1 MSARVKSLNIPHPLF
16 RPRAIRMNQTNPS
29 SHLMN
34 TYANLPVY
42 FTHGKGVWL
51 WDENDRK
58 YLDGLA
64 GIAVNTL
71 GHGHP
76 RLVAAIAD
84 QASKLIHTSNIYKI
98 RLQETLADKLA
109 ALSGMDR
116 VFFCNSG
123 LEANEAALK
132 IARKYGHD
140 RGVEN
145 PEIVVYENAFH
156 GRSIATL
163 SATGNAK
170 VQKGFEPLVPGF
182 VRVPLNDVAALEH
195 VADERPNVVA
205 VFMEAIQGE
214 GGITPARVEY
224 LKAARAICDRKGWL
238 LMIDEVQCG
247 MGRTGKWFAHQWAG
261 VQADVVPMAKGLAG
275 GVPIG
280 AVIAKGE
287 AANVFGPGNHGTTFG
302 GNPLACRAA
311 LETIAVIE
319 DEQLLT
325 HAEVTGQLLRSA
337 LQRELAS
344 VAGVLEIR
352 GRGLMLGIELA
363 CPCADVV
370 RRALAYCDEYGVL
383 INVTQERVVRLL
395 PSLVITTEEASLL
408 AAAVAKVIREF
419 LAQQAEPKAA

>member
-1 MSARVKSLNIPHPLF
+1 
-16 RPRAIRMNQTNPS
+16 MNQTLPS
-29 SHLMN
+29 SHVMN

-42 FTHGKGVWL
+42 FTHGKGAWL
-51 WDENDRK
+51 WDESGRK

-84 QASKLIHTSNIYKI
+84 QAGKLIHTSNIYKI
-98 RLQETLADKLA
+98 RLQEMLADKLT
-109 ALSGMDR
+109 ALSGMDQ

-140 RGVEN
+140 RGIES

-182 VRVPLNDVAALEH
+182 VRVPLNDVAAIER
-195 VADERPNVVA
+195 VAAERPNVVA
-205 VFMEAIQGE
+205 VFLEAIQGE

-224 LKAARAICDRKGWL
+224 LKAARALCDRKGWL

-261 VQADVVPMAKGLAG
+261 IQADVVPMAKGLAG

-280 AVIAKGE
+280 AVLAKGE
-287 AANVFGPGNHGTTFG
+287 AADVFGPGNHGTTFG

-319 DEQLLT
+319 DEQLLAN
-325 HAEVTGQLLRSA
+325 AEKTGQVLRSA
-337 LQRELAS
+337 LSRDLSS
-344 VAGVLEIR
+344 VAGVLDIR

-370 RRALAYCDEYGVL
+370 KRALAFSEDYGVL
-383 INVTQERVVRLL
+383 INITQDRVVRLL
-395 PSLVITTEEASLL
+395 PPLIINAEEATML
-408 AAAVAKVIREF
+408 AQAVVKVVREF
-419 LAQQAEPKAA
+419 LSQQAERRAA

>member
-1 MSARVKSLNIPHPLF
+1 MIQPVFDDCSS
-16 RPRAIRMNQTNPS
+16 IRMDPTPA
-29 SHLMN
+29 SHVMN
-34 TYANLPVY
+34 TYANLPV
-42 FTHGKGVWL
+42 FLARGQGVWL
-51 WDENDRK
+51 WDENGRK

-71 GHGHP
+71 GHNHP
-76 RLVAAIAD
+76 RLVAAITD
-84 QASKLIHTSNIYKI
+84 QATKLIHSSNVYKV

-109 ALSGMDR
+109 MLSGMDK

-140 RGVEN
+140 RGISH
-145 PEIVVYENAFH
+145 PEIVVYDNAFH

-182 VRVPLNDVAALEH
+182 VRVPLNDLAAVERVAA
-195 VADERPNVVA
+195 ERPNVVA
-205 VFMEAIQGE
+205 VFIEAIQGE
-214 GGITPARVEY
+214 AGIAPARVEY
-224 LKAARAICDRKGWL
+224 LKALRALCDANGWL

-247 MGRTGKWFAHQWAG
+247 IGRTGKWFAHQWAG
-261 VQADVVPMAKGLAG
+261 IVPDVMPLAKGLAG

-280 AVIAKGE
+280 AVVARG
-287 AANVFGPGNHGTTFG
+287 AAASVFGPGNHGTTFG

-311 LETIAVIE
+311 LETLAVIE
-319 DEQLLT
+319 DDSLLSNAEQ
-325 HAEVTGQLLRSA
+325 VGQAIRSVFS
-337 LQRELAS
+337 RELSS

-352 GRGLMLGIELA
+352 GRGLMIGIELA
-363 CPCADVV
+363 CPCAEIAK
-370 RRALAYCDEYGVL
+370 RALACTPDYGLL
-383 INVTQERVVRLL
+383 INVTQDRVVRLL
-395 PSLVITTEEASLL
+395 PSLVMNVEEGTLL
-408 AAAVAKVIREF
+408 AEGVVSVVRDF

>member
-1 MSARVKSLNIPHPLF
+1 M
-16 RPRAIRMNQTNPS
+16 RMNPTPA
-29 SHLMN
+29 SHVMN
-34 TYANLPVY
+34 TYANLPV
-42 FTHGKGVWL
+42 FLARGQGVWL
-51 WDENDRK
+51 WDEDGRK

-71 GHGHP
+71 GHNHP

-84 QASKLIHTSNIYKI
+84 QATKLIHSSNVYKV

-109 ALSGMDR
+109 MLSGMDK

-140 RGVEN
+140 RGVAN
-145 PEIVVYENAFH
+145 PEIVVYDNAFH

-182 VRVPLNDVAALEH
+182 VRVPLNDIAAVERVAA
-195 VADERPNVVA
+195 ERPNVVA
-205 VFMEAIQGE
+205 VFVEAIQGE
-214 GGITPARVEY
+214 GGIAPARVEY
-224 LKAARAICDRKGWL
+224 LKALRTLCDANDWL

-247 MGRTGKWFAHQWAG
+247 IGRTGKWFAHQWAG
-261 VQADVVPMAKGLAG
+261 ILPDVMPLAKGLAG

-280 AVIAKGE
+280 AVVARGP
-287 AANVFGPGNHGTTFG
+287 AATVFGPGNHGTTFG

-311 LETIAVIE
+311 LETLAVIE
-319 DEQLLT
+319 DEGLLSN
-325 HAEVTGQLLRSA
+325 AEQVGQAIRSVFS
-337 LQRELAS
+337 RELSS

-363 CPCADVV
+363 CPCAEIP
-370 RRALAYCDEYGVL
+370 RRALDYTPDYGLL
-383 INVTQERVVRLL
+383 INVTQDRVVRLL
-395 PSLVITTEEASLL
+395 PSLVMNVEEGTLL
-408 AAAVAKVIREF
+408 AEGVVSVVRDF
-419 LAQQAEPKAA
+419 LARQAEPKAA